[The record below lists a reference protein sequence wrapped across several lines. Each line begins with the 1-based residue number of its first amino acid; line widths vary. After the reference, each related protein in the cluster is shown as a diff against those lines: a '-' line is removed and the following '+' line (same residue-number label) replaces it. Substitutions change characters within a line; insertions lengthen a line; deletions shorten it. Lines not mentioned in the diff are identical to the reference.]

1 MINTIGK
8 KIHTLVTENTPHCH
22 NLRLECGFT
31 QKFAFFYI
39 SLCFLPHCRANIG
52 REVRLMLPN
61 TYKKKMT
68 PIQAIIFQK
77 HVKMCVYIRRIK
89 KLV

>member
-8 KIHTLVTENTPHCH
+8 KIHTLIKENTPRCH
-22 NLRLECGFT
+22 KIRLEFGFT

-39 SLCFLPHCRANIG
+39 SLCFLPHCSANIG

-61 TYKKKMT
+61 TY
-68 PIQAIIFQK
+68 
-77 HVKMCVYIRRIK
+77 VYQEK
-89 KLV
+89 NDPHTSHKFSKTCQNVCLYKTY